1 MKELINRLN
10 IMVTKV
16 AAAYPTV
23 HHVNL
28 TGTLAKAYGTDYAR
42 LWNNELHPKGDGYDL
57 LAKLIETE
65 LKSHGVSGNPTVMA
79 SK

>member
-1 MKELINRLN
+1 MDA
-10 IMVTKV
+10 VGV
-16 AAAYPTV
+16 A
-23 HHVNL
+23 
-28 TGTLAKAYGTDYAR
+28 AYGTDYAR

-65 LKSHGVSGNPTVMA
+65 LKSHGVLGNLAVMA